1 MITFITGKKGSGK
14 TKKLIERANAAV
26 AASNGNVVVV
36 EKGLKLTYDVDHA
49 ARLVDIEAYGIKGAD
64 ALFGFISGIC
74 AGNYDVTDIL
84 VDSTLKIMGDDL
96 QQLVPFAEKM
106 SALAAMANTN
116 ITFLISADKA
126 EIPDDVFKFAT
137 EA

>member
-84 VDSTLKIMGDDL
+84 VDSTLKIMGPDL
-96 QQLVPFAEKM
+96 QQLVHFAEKM

-116 ITFLISADKA
+116 ITFLISADNA
-126 EIPDDVFKFAT
+126 EIPDEVRKFVN
-137 EA
+137 EI

>member
-1 MITFITGKKGSGK
+1 MITFIIGKKGSGK

-26 AASNGNVVVV
+26 AASKGNVVVV

-84 VDSTLKIMGDDL
+84 VDSTLKIIGPDL
-96 QQLVPFAEKM
+96 SQLVPFAEKM
-106 SALAAMANTN
+106 SALAAMANTRL
-116 ITFLISADKA
+116 TFLISADSS
-126 EIPDDVFKFAT
+126 ELPESLHEFVT
-137 EA
+137 EV